1 MQMQCLVKPPTGKTH
16 QPDCFTGSERYE
28 LDEENP
34 MIGFRGCGVY
44 TDPSVEECFAKEGG
58 THEDCAGRDGLEESE
73 AHDPVCAHS
82 GHGAPDTN
90 ELLEPNGLKHSK
102 DGPKVHLMAEL
113 RQQHD
118 RGRGVPL
125 LTLLR

>member
-1 MQMQCLVKPPTGKTH
+1 
-16 QPDCFTGSERYE
+16 
-28 LDEENP
+28 

-102 DGPKVHLMAEL
+102 DGPKVHQMAEL
-113 RQQHD
+113 RSNMI
-118 RGRGVPL
+118 VAEEYL
-125 LTLLR
+125 Y